1 MARGCKGCPLNYRAI
16 TEGTAMNRH
25 RTPSEKRTDGPL
37 DPDRRTLLKCSAW
50 AGAGVIWAMAG
61 GVPRAFALDNNGQ
74 PTDPAAMNSTFQFVQ
89 ISDSHIGFNKEAN
102 PEPVKTLQEAIGKV
116 VALPRPPSLILHTG
130 DITHL
135 SKAAEFDTAAQI
147 LNGLP
152 APVHYVP
159 GEHDTLDEGGG
170 KLYLERYGK
179 GTKGNGWYSFDDHG
193 VHFIALVNVFNFQA
207 GREANLGADQL
218 AWLADD
224 LRAVSAS
231 TPVVVFTHIPLWTLY
246 QPWGWGTEDGDQA
259 IAMLRNY
266 GSVTVLNGHIHQ
278 VIQKVEGNITFH
290 TARGTAYPQP
300 APGMAPSPGPLTV
313 PADQLRNYLGI
324 TDVRATQG
332 EHPLALIDSTL
343 A

>member
-1 MARGCKGCPLNYRAI
+1 MDMHTKSQR
-16 TEGTAMNRH
+16 
-25 RTPSEKRTDGPL
+25 RTDGL
-37 DPDRRTLLKCSAW
+37 LNPDRRSLLKCSAW
-50 AGAGVIWAMAG
+50 AGAGVIWALHG
-61 GVPRAFALDNNGQ
+61 GIPKAFALDAAGNVS
-74 PTDPAAMNSTFQFVQ
+74 DPKALASTFHFVQ

-102 PEPVKTLQEAIGKV
+102 PEPVKTLQVAIDKV
-116 VALPRPPSLILHTG
+116 IALPKRPSLILHTG

-135 SKAAEFDTAAQI
+135 SKAEEFDTAAQ
-147 LNGLP
+147 LLKALP
-152 APVHYVP
+152 ATVHYVP
-159 GEHDTLDEGGG
+159 GEHDTLDAGGG
-170 KLYLERYGK
+170 ALYLERYGK

-207 GREANLGADQL
+207 GREANLGAEQL

-224 LRAVSAS
+224 LRAVSSS
-231 TPVVVFTHIPLWTLY
+231 TPIVVFTHIPLWTIY

-259 IAMLRNY
+259 IAMLRKY

-300 APGMAPSPGPLTV
+300 APGAAPSPGPMTV
-313 PADQLRNYLGI
+313 AADQLRNYLGL

-332 EHPLALIDSTL
+332 DHPLALIDSTL
-343 A
+343 V

>member
-1 MARGCKGCPLNYRAI
+1 
-16 TEGTAMNRH
+16 MNRH
-25 RTPSEKRTDGPL
+25 SRNVEKRTDEL
-37 DPDRRTLLKCSAW
+37 IDPTRRTLLKCSAW
-50 AGAGVIWAMAG
+50 AGAGVLWAMAG
-61 GVPRAFALDNNGQ
+61 GVPRAFALNSNGQ
-74 PTDPAAMNSTFQFVQ
+74 PTDQAALNSGFQFVQ

-116 VALPRPPSLILHTG
+116 NALPQRPSLILHTG

-135 SKAAEFDTAAQI
+135 SKAEEFDTAAQ
-147 LNGLP
+147 LLKGLP
-152 APVHYVP
+152 SPVHYVP

-207 GREANLGADQL
+207 GHEANLGADQL

-224 LRAVSAS
+224 LRAVSSS

-259 IAMLRNY
+259 IAMLRKY

-300 APGMAPSPGPLTV
+300 APGAAPSPGPMTV

-324 TDVRATQG
+324 TDVKATQG
-332 EHPLALIDSTL
+332 DHPLALIDSTL

>member
-1 MARGCKGCPLNYRAI
+1 MTRDR
-16 TEGTAMNRH
+16 RS
-25 RTPSEKRTDGPL
+25 SEKRTDGPL
-37 DPDRRTLLKCSAW
+37 DPSRRTLLKCSAW
-50 AGAGVIWAMAG
+50 AGAGVLWAMAG
-61 GVPRAFALDNNGQ
+61 GVPRAFALDSSGA
-74 PTDPAAMNSTFQFVQ
+74 PTDLAALNSNFHFVQ

-116 VALPRPPSLILHTG
+116 VALPQRPSLILHTG

-135 SKAAEFDTAAQI
+135 SKPAEFDTAEQ
-147 LNGLP
+147 LLKGLP
-152 APVHYVP
+152 ASVHYVP

-179 GTKGNGWYSFDDHG
+179 GTRGNGWYSFDDHG

-207 GREANLGADQL
+207 GREATLGAEQL

-224 LRAVSAS
+224 LRAVSTS

-259 IAMLRNY
+259 IAMLRKY

-300 APGMAPSPGPLTV
+300 APGTAPSPGPMTV
-313 PADQLRNYLGI
+313 PADQLRNYLGL

-332 EHPLALIDSTL
+332 DHPLALIDSTL

>member
-1 MARGCKGCPLNYRAI
+1 MD
-16 TEGTAMNRH
+16 E
-25 RTPSEKRTDGPL
+25 
-37 DPDRRTLLKCSAW
+37 
-50 AGAGVIWAMAG
+50 AGNV
-61 GVPRAFALDNNGQ
+61 
-74 PTDPAAMNSTFQFVQ
+74 TDPKALASTFHFVQ
-89 ISDSHIGFNKEAN
+89 ISDSHIGFNKDAN
-102 PEPVKTLQEAIGKV
+102 PEPVKTLQVAIDKV
-116 VALPRPPSLILHTG
+116 IALPKRPSLILHTG

-135 SKAAEFDTAAQI
+135 SKAEEFDTAAQV
-147 LNGLP
+147 LKGLP
-152 APVHYVP
+152 STVHYIP

-207 GREANLGADQL
+207 GHEASLGADQL

-224 LRAVSAS
+224 LRAVSTS
-231 TPVVVFTHIPLWTLY
+231 TPIVVFTHIPLWTIY

-259 IAMLRNY
+259 IAMLRKY

-300 APGMAPSPGPLTV
+300 APGAAPSPGPMTV
-313 PADQLRNYLGI
+313 AADQLRNYLGI
-324 TDVRATQG
+324 SEVRATQG
-332 EHPLALIDSTL
+332 DHPLALIDSTL
-343 A
+343 V